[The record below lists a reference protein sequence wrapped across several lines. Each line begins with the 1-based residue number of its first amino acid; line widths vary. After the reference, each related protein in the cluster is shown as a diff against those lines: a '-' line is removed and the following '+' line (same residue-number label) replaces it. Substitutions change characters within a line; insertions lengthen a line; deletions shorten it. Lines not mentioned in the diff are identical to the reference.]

1 MSLAARGT
9 HQAKKPNFKK
19 GSAIALQ
26 QIKSQFGD
34 DISKLDIY
42 EKAILKTNMGANVKR
57 QRSANHVLRTH
68 SPNPNPSKKHG
79 LDIKKFQSNFEV
91 KEQVDLEDLSND
103 EEEENKYDSLKKPKK
118 D

>member
-1 MSLAARGT
+1 MSLAAGGT

-42 EKAILKTNMGANVKR
+42 EKALLKTNMGANVKR
-57 QRSANHVLRTH
+57 
-68 SPNPNPSKKHG
+68 
-79 LDIKKFQSNFEV
+79 
-91 KEQVDLEDLSND
+91 
-103 EEEENKYDSLKKPKK
+103 
-118 D
+118 